1 MRIGVPREHP
11 DQPLVAA
18 TPTSVKALRQLGY
31 EVTVESGAGQRASFP
46 DTHYQDAGAELGD
59 AAAVWSADIVI
70 SLDAPTAAQLAS
82 MRTGATLL
90 ARLAPGRHPEL
101 VAELRAAGLTAL
113 AVDAVPRISR
123 AQSMDVLSSQA
134 NIVGYRAVIEAAA
147 HFGRVFTG
155 QITAAGKLPPARVY
169 VIGAGVAGLAA
180 IGTASSLGA
189 EVSASDVRPEVAEQ
203 VQSLGAKFV
212 PLPTATPQSTD
223 GYARA
228 LADEQAAAA
237 SALYAAQ
244 AATHDIVITTAN
256 IPGRRAP
263 VLLDEAAVAAMAPGS
278 VIVDLAA
285 ANGGNCT
292 LTVPDEVV
300 TTPGG
305 VQIVGYRDLAARLPA
320 QASQLYGSNLV
331 NLLRLLTPGR
341 DGQLQLDLTDE
352 IVRGITVTDRGQVL
366 WPPPPVAVAA
376 TPAPTGPPI
385 PTVAADS
392 TALDRASESRAR
404 RGRLFG
410 LLAAGLA
417 LAALIFVSPPQ
428 VTGHYVTL
436 LLSVTLGFYVISNV
450 TPALHTP
457 LMSVTNAIS
466 GIVLVGGIAQIGHPH
481 PAVAALSFAA
491 ITLASV
497 NIFGGFA
504 VTHRMLAMFRK
515 D

>member
-31 EVTVESGAGQRASFP
+31 EVTVESGAGERASFP
-46 DTHYQDAGAELGD
+46 DAHYQDAGAELGD
-59 AAAVWSADIVI
+59 AATVWSADIVI

-90 ARLAPGRHPEL
+90 ARLAPARHPEL
-101 VAELRAAGLTAL
+101 VAELSAAELTAL

-212 PLPTATPQSTD
+212 PLPTATSQSTD

-237 SALYAAQ
+237 AALYAAQ
-244 AATHDIVITTAN
+244 AAAHDIVITTAN

-320 QASQLYGSNLV
+320 QASHLYGSNLV

-366 WPPPPVAVAA
+366 WPPPPVTVSA
-376 TPAPTGPPI
+376 TPAPAGPPT
-385 PTVAADS
+385 PTAATDS
-392 TALDRASESRAR
+392 TAPDRASQARAR
-404 RGRLFG
+404 RGRLCG
-410 LLAAGLA
+410 LFAAGLA
-417 LAALIFVSPPQ
+417 LAALIFVSPAQ